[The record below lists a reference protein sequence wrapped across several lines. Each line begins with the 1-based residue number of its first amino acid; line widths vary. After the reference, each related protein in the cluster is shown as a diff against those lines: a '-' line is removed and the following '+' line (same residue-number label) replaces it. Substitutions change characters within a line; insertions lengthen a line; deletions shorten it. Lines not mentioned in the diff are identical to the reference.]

1 MLGLGFE
8 VQGIGMSSYGM
19 KRGIKAPGEY
29 GVTDMAGLGLAGAA
43 GIVAALVT
51 DYQQKGEASALYTI
65 NQWAVSIAS
74 ILGFGQIPLW
84 MVVAGLLAMG
94 AGSIFYFQPITRQGA
109 FAQGFGLLAVLMT
122 AVPANFADALE
133 STGAALPEL
142 EPIAFEREA
151 ALTDGIL
158 TASFSQ
164 AAPAEANARVIA
176 IQDRQAAR
184 YVVELRIDF
193 PNGAPDDID
202 QRISKG
208 TFRGRLHNEDT
219 GETFN
224 LFRNAGGNL
233 MKRGD
238 SLIIRA
244 GVPARSAT
252 AKLWVRIECEGYTIV
267 EASNTASL
275 DEPLNWTVVL
285 PPSKTPLFI
294 QRLNK
299 SYWF

>member
-1 MLGLGFE
+1 
-8 VQGIGMSSYGM
+8 MSSYGM

-29 GVTDMAGLGLAGAA
+29 GISDIAGLGLAGAA

-65 NQWAVSIAS
+65 NQWVVTAGN
-74 ILGFGQIPLW
+74 ILGFANVPLW
-84 MVVAGLLAMG
+84 VVVVSLIGLG

-109 FAQGFGLLAVLMT
+109 FAQGFGLLAVMMT
-122 AVPANFADALE
+122 AVPADLASGLE
-133 STGAALPEL
+133 STGAALPDL
-142 EPIAFEREA
+142 DPVAMEREA
-151 ALTDGIL
+151 ALDDGIMS
-158 TASFSQ
+158 ASFS
-164 AAPAEANARVIA
+164 AAPAETNARI
-176 IQDRQAAR
+176 IQIQNRQAAR
-184 YVVELRIDF
+184 YVVELRVDF
-193 PNGAPDDID
+193 PNGAPANVDEM
-202 QRISKG
+202 ISNG
-208 TFRGRLHNEDT
+208 SLRGRLHNEDT

-233 MKRGD
+233 MMRGD

-252 AKLWVRIECEGYTIV
+252 AKLWVRIECEGYAIEEV
-267 EASNTASL
+267 SNAASL
-275 DEPLNWTVVL
+275 DGPLYWTIAMK
-285 PPSKTPLFI
+285 PSSTPLFI

>member
-1 MLGLGFE
+1 
-8 VQGIGMSSYGM
+8 MSSYGM
-19 KRGIKAPGEY
+19 KRGIKAPGEF
-29 GVTDMAGLGLAGAA
+29 GISDMFGLGLAGAA

-65 NQWAVSIAS
+65 NQWVVTAGD
-74 ILGFGQIPLW
+74 ILGFANVPLW
-84 MVVAGLLAMG
+84 VVVVGLIGVG

-122 AVPANFADALE
+122 TVPADLADGLE
-133 STGAALPEL
+133 STGAALPDL
-142 EPIAFEREA
+142 EPVVLEREA
-151 ALTDGIL
+151 ALDEGIM
-158 TASFSQ
+158 TANFT
-164 AAPAEANARVIA
+164 AAPAEANARVLTV
-176 IQDRQAAR
+176 QDRQAAR

-202 QRISKG
+202 QKISKG
-208 TFRGRLHNEDT
+208 ALRGRLHNEDT

-233 MKRGD
+233 MMRGD

-244 GVPARSAT
+244 GVPARSAS
-252 AKLWVRIECEGYTIV
+252 AKLWVRIECEGYSIEEV
-267 EASNTASL
+267 SNTASL
-275 DEPLNWTVVL
+275 DDPLNWTVTMR
-285 PPSKTPLFI
+285 PSTTPLFI